1 MSGCEFRRK
10 RLLMCCSSKSWVASR
25 IGSSLVSRRIMR
37 TPSGKVS
44 DDVPC
49 RKRFLGTLNGR
60 IQLTRAGSKAMKTRQ
75 QWIFRQQAI
84 LTGESPTP
92 NNNTSIRSSAL
103 RESRHAAGGIGIG
116 RSPANGSAETYCLLA
131 LIEKIEAVSVVGYH
145 SYAPRH
151 SKRVE
156 NRNSYYPYNIK
167 TKPEILN
174 H

>member
-1 MSGCEFRRK
+1 MTHQKRKPVRNYKSKFKLTVVVSISGCEPRRK

-25 IGSSLVSRRIMR
+25 IGSSLISRRIMR

-84 LTGESPTP
+84 LTDESPTP

-116 RSPANGSAETYCLLA
+116 RSPANVRLR
-131 LIEKIEAVSVVGYH
+131 LIVCW
-145 SYAPRH
+145 R
-151 SKRVE
+151 
-156 NRNSYYPYNIK
+156 
-167 TKPEILN
+167 
-174 H
+174 

>member
-1 MSGCEFRRK
+1 MPIEMAHQKRKPVRNYKSKFKLTVVVSMSGCEFRRK

-84 LTGESPTP
+84 STVESPTP
-92 NNNTSIRSSAL
+92 SNNISFRSSAL

-116 RSPANGSAETYCLLA
+116 IGRSPANVRLR
-131 LIEKIEAVSVVGYH
+131 LIVCW
-145 SYAPRH
+145 R
-151 SKRVE
+151 
-156 NRNSYYPYNIK
+156 
-167 TKPEILN
+167 
-174 H
+174 

>member
-1 MSGCEFRRK
+1 MTHQKRKPVRNYKSKVKLTVVLSMSGCEFRRK

-25 IGSSLVSRRIMR
+25 IGSSLISRRIMR

-116 RSPANGSAETYCLLA
+116 RSPANVRLR
-131 LIEKIEAVSVVGYH
+131 LIVCW
-145 SYAPRH
+145 R
-151 SKRVE
+151 
-156 NRNSYYPYNIK
+156 
-167 TKPEILN
+167 
-174 H
+174 